1 MLLNC
6 GVGEDSFFYWC
17 INLFIHSFIPFNSK
31 QTQWLYFTQWI
42 IIYYFC
48 YNLSTFLILM
58 IKFSQIVQ
66 WDPLQAGSCVI
77 LIISIV
83 FGVLLVV
90 HEDALG
96 SFCAPQ
102 AWSHPHQEKTLEH
115 PLDCQE
121 IQLLHPKGNHSWV
134 FIGRTDAEVETPIF
148 WPPDEKNWL
157 IGKDPDSGKGW
168 EQEEKMTTE
177 DETVGWHHWLDGH
190 EAE

>member
-1 MLLNC
+1 
-6 GVGEDSFFYWC
+6 
-17 INLFIHSFIPFNSK
+17 
-31 QTQWLYFTQWI
+31 
-42 IIYYFC
+42 
-48 YNLSTFLILM
+48 M

-157 IGKDPDSGKGW
+157 IGKDPWKDWRQRDYRGWDGWMASPTRWTWVWASSGSWWWAGKPGVLQFMQPQRLGHDW
-168 EQEEKMTTE
+168 ATE
-177 DETVGWHHWLDGH
+177 PNWIQWTLG
-190 EAE
+190 AF

>member
-1 MLLNC
+1 
-6 GVGEDSFFYWC
+6 
-17 INLFIHSFIPFNSK
+17 
-31 QTQWLYFTQWI
+31 
-42 IIYYFC
+42 
-48 YNLSTFLILM
+48 M

-190 EAE
+190 EFEQAPGVGDGQGSQACCSSCSRKDLDTTEQLNRTEFSGHWEPSKVCI

>member
-1 MLLNC
+1 
-6 GVGEDSFFYWC
+6 
-17 INLFIHSFIPFNSK
+17 
-31 QTQWLYFTQWI
+31 
-42 IIYYFC
+42 
-48 YNLSTFLILM
+48 M

-66 WDPLQAGSCVI
+66 WDPLQAGSCVT

-148 WPPDEKNWL
+148 LATWCKERTHWKRPWCWERLKAGGDRGWDGWMASSTRWTWVWVNSGSWWWTGRPGMLHSMGSQRVRHDWATELKFSTHLNKYQGIWL
-157 IGKDPDSGKGW
+157 LIVW
-168 EQEEKMTTE
+168 
-177 DETVGWHHWLDGH
+177 
-190 EAE
+190 

>member
-1 MLLNC
+1 
-6 GVGEDSFFYWC
+6 
-17 INLFIHSFIPFNSK
+17 
-31 QTQWLYFTQWI
+31 
-42 IIYYFC
+42 
-48 YNLSTFLILM
+48 M

-157 IGKDPDSGKGW
+157 IWKDPELGKIEGRRRRG
-168 EQEEKMTTE
+168 QQRMR
-177 DETVGWHHWLDGH
+177 WLDGITNSMDMSLSSLGSWWWTGTPDVLRFMGSQRVGH
-190 EAE
+190 NWATELSWTETFRMTPF

>member
-1 MLLNC
+1 
-6 GVGEDSFFYWC
+6 
-17 INLFIHSFIPFNSK
+17 
-31 QTQWLYFTQWI
+31 
-42 IIYYFC
+42 
-48 YNLSTFLILM
+48 M

-148 WPPDEKNWL
+148 WSPNVKNCL
-157 IGKDPDSGKGW
+157 SGKDARKDW
-168 EQEEKMTTE
+168 RHEEKGMTE
-177 DETVGWHHWLDGH
+177 DEIVGWHHQLNGLEFEQDLGVDEGQGSLMCCSPWGCKESDTTEWLN
-190 EAE
+190 